1 MVTVLVLLCF
11 DVTIIPPI
19 PPPLLFAVEV
29 IFSLLKSK
37 SLFFF
42 QNAKRERERERKLL

>member
-19 PPPLLFAVEV
+19 PPLLFAVEV
-29 IFSLLKSK
+29 ILLLKSK
-37 SLFFF
+37 SPLFFF
-42 QNAKRERERERKLL
+42 TREKREREEAFIY